1 MEWGP
6 VPKASITPSSP
17 ADTAVQHKEEGN
29 LRFKKGELV
38 DALASYRRAL
48 KGLEGN
54 ASAQAT
60 ATRLACNLNI
70 AATLIKLHRPLE
82 AIDACTAALV
92 LDPRSAKAFFRR
104 GKARFG
110 LGELDSAIE
119 DLDRALAISP
129 EDAEVAAFR
138 NTVAADG
145 GIDLTEGL
153 VLLQS
158 GDYHGAEACFA
169 AALATAERLS
179 ATRHMAHAHSYMGIA
194 FQMLEKVARL
204 QLAVRRVASQMR
216 APDTAIRCPRATR
229 HPIASP
235 RPSPTWQ
242 HERAAASH
250 ERHAALAEGLGD
262 PAERFRALSNL
273 SAAHAH
279 SGNARKALESL
290 EAQRAAAPPD
300 TAPRDLCALLGT
312 MSIALREL
320 GEFDAAV
327 ARHEECAQLAADI
340 GDEGLRALSFSNL
353 GVTLEE
359 MACAHGRI
367 RPDGAASAQ
376 EGTAPAEEVAGM
388 LKRAEAC
395 HKKAGPVPSARAGSG
410 GARAARA
417 ARAAP

>member
-1 MEWGP
+1 MGP
-6 VPKASITPSSP
+6 SPKSFYHAFQSGRHGS
-17 ADTAVQHKEEGN
+17 AAQEEGN
-29 LRFKKGELV
+29 LRFKRGELV

-82 AIDACTAALV
+82 AVDACTAALV

-153 VLLQS
+153 ALLQS

-204 QLAVRRVASQMR
+204 HLAVRRVASQMR
-216 APDTAIRCPRATR
+216 APDTALRCLGATR
-229 HPIASP
+229 HP
-235 RPSPTWQ
+235 
-242 HERAAASH
+242 
-250 ERHAALAEGLGD
+250 D
-262 PAERFRALSNL
+262 
-273 SAAHAH
+273 
-279 SGNARKALESL
+279 RKS
-290 EAQRAAAPPD
+290 
-300 TAPRDLCALLGT
+300 
-312 MSIALREL
+312 
-320 GEFDAAV
+320 V
-327 ARHEECAQLAADI
+327 
-340 GDEGLRALSFSNL
+340 
-353 GVTLEE
+353 V
-359 MACAHGRI
+359 
-367 RPDGAASAQ
+367 
-376 EGTAPAEEVAGM
+376 
-388 LKRAEAC
+388 
-395 HKKAGPVPSARAGSG
+395 
-410 GARAARA
+410 
-417 ARAAP
+417 